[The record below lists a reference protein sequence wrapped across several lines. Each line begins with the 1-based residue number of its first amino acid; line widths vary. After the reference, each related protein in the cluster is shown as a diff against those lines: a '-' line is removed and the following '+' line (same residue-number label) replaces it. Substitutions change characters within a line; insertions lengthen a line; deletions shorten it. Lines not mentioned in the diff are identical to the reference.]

1 MIVYKVMKPKNSNS
15 RLVYSTDIGSICP
28 DCGKPK
34 KSCICRQ
41 MKRETVFKPNGA
53 VCIRYETAGRK
64 GKGMTLITG
73 LPLSEDDLLAMA
85 KKLKQQ
91 FAAGGAVK
99 DFVIELQGD
108 HREKAVLALRKL
120 GYLV

>member
-1 MIVYKVMKPKNSNS
+1 MKANNSNT

-28 DCGKPK
+28 ACGKPK
-34 KSCICRQ
+34 NSCVCRQ
-41 MKRETVFKPNGA
+41 MKRKAVSESNGA

-73 LPLSEDDLLAMA
+73 LPLSEDGLLAIA

-91 FAAGGAVK
+91 FATGGAVK
-99 DFVIELQGD
+99 NFVIELQGD
-108 HREKAVLALRKL
+108 QREKAIPALRKL
-120 GYLV
+120 GYLA

>member
-1 MIVYKVMKPKNSNS
+1 MKPNNSNS
-15 RLVYSTDIGSICP
+15 RLVYSTDLGSICS
-28 DCGKPK
+28 DCGEPK
-34 KSCICRQ
+34 NSCICRQ
-41 MKRETVFKPNGA
+41 IKRKTVLKSNGA
-53 VCIRYETAGRK
+53 VCVRYETAGRK
-64 GKGMTLITG
+64 GKGMTLIIG
-73 LPLSEDDLLAMA
+73 LPLSEDGLLAMV

-91 FAAGGAVK
+91 FATGGAVK